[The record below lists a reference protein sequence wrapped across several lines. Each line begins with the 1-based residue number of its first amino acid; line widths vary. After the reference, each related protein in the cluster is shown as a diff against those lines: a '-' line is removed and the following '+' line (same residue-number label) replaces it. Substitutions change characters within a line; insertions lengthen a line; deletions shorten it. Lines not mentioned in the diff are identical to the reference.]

1 MAKVCPPLQLYFLDT
16 LKRKMKHNMAQRP
29 FSESRVKRFG
39 DRLVDMM
46 NGASLALMTS
56 VGHRTGLFDTMS
68 DMPPATSQTI
78 AETGGLDER
87 YVREWLAAMVT
98 GGFIEYDPAH
108 ATYYLPPEH
117 AALLTRKSERENA
130 AVGAQYVSIFGSVED
145 RIIECFR
152 NGGGVSYDEFPRVH
166 EVVAEDSAQSVLPDL
181 VDKILPIAP
190 GIVQRLEHGIDVLE
204 VGCGSGRAL
213 NLLSQRFPES
223 RFTGY
228 DISLEAIAAGRRLA
242 EADGNVNVRFEAQDA
257 ARIAEEDAYDL
268 ALTFDAIHDQAD
280 PQTVLARVAASLR
293 QDGLYL
299 MQDIAGSSELHHN
312 IGRPLAPTL
321 YTYSTL
327 HCMTVSLAQG
337 GLGLGTMWGRETA
350 VRMLKAAGFEHVEV
364 RELEHNEQK
373 IFYLAT
379 K

>member
-1 MAKVCPPLQLYFLDT
+1 MA
-16 LKRKMKHNMAQRP
+16 
-29 FSESRVKRFG
+29 
-39 DRLVDMM
+39 
-46 NGASLALMTS
+46 
-56 VGHRTGLFDTMS
+56 
-68 DMPPATSQTI
+68 
-78 AETGGLDER
+78 
-87 YVREWLAAMVT
+87 
-98 GGFIEYDPAH
+98 
-108 ATYYLPPEH
+108 
-117 AALLTRKSERENA
+117 
-130 AVGAQYVSIFGSVED
+130 
-145 RIIECFR
+145 
-152 NGGGVSYDEFPRVH
+152 
-166 EVVAEDSAQSVLPDL
+166 
-181 VDKILPIAP
+181 
-190 GIVQRLEHGIDVLE
+190 
-204 VGCGSGRAL
+204 
-213 NLLSQRFPES
+213 QRFPES

-242 EADGNVNVRFEAQDA
+242 EADGNVNVRFEVQDA

-280 PQTVLARVAASLR
+280 PQTVLTRVAASLR

-350 VRMLKAAGFEHVEV
+350 VRMLKAAGFAHVEV

-373 IFYLAT
+373 LFYVAT

>member
-1 MAKVCPPLQLYFLDT
+1 
-16 LKRKMKHNMAQRP
+16 MKHNMAQRP
-29 FSESRVKRFG
+29 YSESRVKQFG

-56 VGHRTGLFDTMS
+56 IGHRTGLFDTMS
-68 DMPPATSQTI
+68 AIPPATSQII
-78 AETGGLDER
+78 AESGGLDER

-108 ATYYLPPEH
+108 ATYFLPPEH
-117 AALLTRKSERENA
+117 AALLTRNSEKENA
-130 AVGAQYVSIFGSVED
+130 AVGAQYVSIIGSVED

-166 EVVAEDSAQSVLPDL
+166 EVVAEDSAQSVLPAL
-181 VDKILPIAP
+181 VDRILPIAP

-213 NLLSQRFPES
+213 NLMAQRFPKS

-228 DISLEAIAAGRRLA
+228 DISLEAIAAGRSLA
-242 EADGNVNVRFEAQDA
+242 ESDGNVNVRFEVQDA
-257 ARIAEEDAYDL
+257 ARSAEEDAYDL

-280 PQTVLARVAASLR
+280 PQTVLTRVAASLR

-350 VRMLKAAGFEHVEV
+350 VRMLKAAGFAHVEV

-373 IFYLAT
+373 LFYVAT